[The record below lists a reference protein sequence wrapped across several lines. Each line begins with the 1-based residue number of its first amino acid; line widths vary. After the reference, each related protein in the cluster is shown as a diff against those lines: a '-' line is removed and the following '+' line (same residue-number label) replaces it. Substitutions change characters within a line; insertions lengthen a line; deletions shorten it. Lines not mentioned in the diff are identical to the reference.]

1 LTRNGLARLLAAL
14 GVVVLLV
21 GWWLANNGQGSR
33 LDAFLLGMAT
43 IGHVIAV
50 IAWWVAPRA
59 PKWLVAGYGL
69 VLAATGFGFL
79 ISSGTVGGAVMT
91 FYAMGLTGIL
101 VIIAA
106 ALHR

>member
-1 LTRNGLARLLAAL
+1 MTRNGLALLLAAL
-14 GVVVLLV
+14 GIVVLLV
-21 GWWLANNGQGSR
+21 GWWLANTGSGSR

-50 IAWWVAPRA
+50 IAWWIAPRA

-69 VLAATGFGFL
+69 VLASTGLGFL
-79 ISSGTVGGAVMT
+79 ISAGTVGGAALT

-101 VIIAA
+101 AIIAA
-106 ALHR
+106 AVHR